1 MFWNA
6 DEDLA
11 LKLMAASRGVSDVKD
26 WTVFSGKK
34 KKGGAVG
41 RRMEI

>member
-11 LKLMAASRGVSDVKD
+11 LKLMAASRGLSDVKD
-26 WTVFSGKK
+26 CAVFSGKK
-34 KKGGAVG
+34 GGGA
-41 RRMEI
+41 R